1 MGYETYNQLQMR
13 ETVVNVVALQCREY
27 HHYGEVL
34 YLLGWHYVI
43 VIEMLDLKGLLSIT
57 YSVPFI
63 FQMMELSSRS
73 ELSVEGMGERTYSN
87 FP

>member
-1 MGYETYNQLQMR
+1 MGYGIYNQLQMR

-43 VIEMLDLKGLLSIT
+43 KS
-57 YSVPFI
+57 
-63 FQMMELSSRS
+63 
-73 ELSVEGMGERTYSN
+73 
-87 FP
+87 